1 MELGDRVAVV
11 VGAAS
16 GIGRGS
22 ALELARRG
30 ADLVLAD
37 VHEARLAEVQE
48 QVEKAG
54 RAALAV
60 RCDVTRD
67 ADVDAMR
74 DATLRRFGRAD
85 LLVNS
90 AGVALLGPAEA
101 LSMAD
106 WQWILEV
113 NLLGVIRT
121 CRAFLPQMI
130 ERRAGYI
137 VNVASIAGLYAY
149 SYDCP
154 AYITSKFGCVGYT
167 ESLAVYLH
175 PRGIGVSVL
184 CPGLVTTNLG
194 ENARMVGV
202 PDPARFLHFPE
213 HMRRAI
219 APDEA
224 GRVLCDGVEAGRFL
238 LLTHPEDAEVIA
250 GRRADLDA
258 AIASQAAS
266 SPDPFQGRYPQ

>member
-1 MELGDRVAVV
+1 MQLADRIAVV

-16 GIGRGS
+16 GIGRGT

-37 VHEARLAEVQE
+37 IHETRLAEVRE
-48 QVEKAG
+48 QVEKQG
-54 RAALAV
+54 RNALAL

-67 ADVDAMR
+67 ADVEQLR
-74 DATLRRFGRAD
+74 DAALGRFGRAD

-90 AGVALLGPAEA
+90 AGVALIGPAEA

-113 NLLGVIRT
+113 NLLGVIRV
-121 CRAFLPQMI
+121 CHAFLPHMI
-130 ERRAGYI
+130 ERQSGHL
-137 VNVASIAGLYAY
+137 VNVASVAGLYAY

-167 ESLAVYLH
+167 ESLAVYLR

-184 CPGLVTTNLG
+184 CPGLVTTHLG
-194 ENARMVGV
+194 ENARFVGV
-202 PDPARFLHFPE
+202 PDPAQFLHFPE
-213 HMRRAI
+213 DMRRAI
-219 APDEA
+219 TPEEV
-224 GRVLCDGVEAGRFL
+224 GRVVCDGVEAERFL
-238 LLTHPEDAEVIA
+238 LLTHPEDAQRLA
-250 GRRADLDA
+250 ARRADLDA
-258 AIASQAAS
+258 AIAAQAAA
-266 SPDPFQGRYPQ
+266 SPDPFRGRYPR

>member
-1 MELGDRVAVV
+1 MQLSGRIAVV
-11 VGAAS
+11 IGAAS
-16 GIGRGS
+16 GIGRGT

-37 VHEARLAEVQE
+37 VNEARLAEVRE
-48 QVEKAG
+48 QVEKQG
-54 RAALAV
+54 RQALAL
-60 RCDVTRD
+60 RCDITRD
-67 ADVDAMR
+67 ADVDALAR
-74 DATLRRFGRAD
+74 AAQQRFGRAD
-85 LLVNS
+85 VLVNS

-101 LSMAD
+101 LAMSD

-113 NLLGVIRT
+113 NLLGVIRV

-130 ERRAGYI
+130 ERRSGHI

-167 ESLAVYLH
+167 ESLAVYLK

-184 CPGLVTTNLG
+184 CPGLVTTHLG

-202 PDPARFLHFPE
+202 SDPAKFIHFPE

-219 APDEA
+219 APEEV
-224 GRVLCDGVEAGRFL
+224 GRVVCDGIEAQRFL
-238 LLTHPEDAEVIA
+238 LLTHPEDAAVLER
-250 GRRADLDA
+250 RRADLDA
-258 AIASQAAS
+258 AIAAQAAG
-266 SPDPFQGRYPQ
+266 SPDPFRGRYPA